1 MTTNDNDNDDKVVIW
16 RNYRCGSDLFLLILS
31 FFLNM
36 YRDLEQ
42 YGRNFA
48 LPFGGENNHLLTN

>member
-1 MTTNDNDNDDKVVIW
+1 MTMMTRSSSEEIFGVE
-16 RNYRCGSDLFLLILS
+16 RFFLLILS

-42 YGRNFA
+42 HGRNFA